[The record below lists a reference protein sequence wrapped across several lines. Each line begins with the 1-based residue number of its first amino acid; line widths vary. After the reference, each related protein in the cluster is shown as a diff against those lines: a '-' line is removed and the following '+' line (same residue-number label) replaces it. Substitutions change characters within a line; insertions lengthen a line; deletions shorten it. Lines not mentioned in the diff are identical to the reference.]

1 VLDTPDRKTQPELG
15 GSNANQLSGA
25 DFEEPRPNNYTQ
37 PRVQSQEQWESVTS
51 DIRQKG
57 ENYFVL
63 AETNKDGATRL
74 AEFCRSQGLE
84 TYVISRKN
92 VTSRYLVYACPG
104 FNDGERS
111 TPVVKNL
118 EQSIYRIG
126 DLWKNNK
133 RGDTNLHD
141 AYPKLYDG
149 KPW

>member
-1 VLDTPDRKTQPELG
+1 
-15 GSNANQLSGA
+15 
-25 DFEEPRPNNYTQ
+25 
-37 PRVQSQEQWESVTS
+37 
-51 DIRQKG
+51 
-57 ENYFVL
+57 
-63 AETNKDGATRL
+63 
-74 AEFCRSQGLE
+74 
-84 TYVISRKN
+84 
-92 VTSRYLVYACPG
+92 LVYACPG